1 MAQYG
6 RPDSEMTDERIQHIL
21 GEAASLM
28 KPSQMLPSPQHLSQS
43 QQAHRLKMMDDS
55 HDMEDSKSPLMSCTS
70 PFSKESPLSKLS
82 KKFDSDDISQDKVAR
97 IYQEEL
103 AKLMTRAPPK

>member
-1 MAQYG
+1 MGQYG

-21 GEAASLM
+21 GEAANLM
-28 KPSQMLPSPQHLSQS
+28 KPSQQMLPSPQHMSQS
-43 QQAHRLKMMDDS
+43 QHRMKMMEDS
-55 HDMEDSKSPLMSCTS
+55 HDMEDSKSPLCTS
-70 PFSKESPLSKLS
+70 PFSKDSPVSKV
-82 KKFDSDDISQDKVAR
+82 KKPFDNDDISQDKVAR